1 MIPGPASNES
11 SNNVAKI
18 KQRLNKYNNN
28 QQHY

>member
-11 SNNVAKI
+11 SNNVEI